1 MTKKIL
7 LPIDTSQRDAAGTA
21 VQFARDNLNLDDVTF
36 VLLNVLPQ
44 IPVYITAEVPEAV
57 FSRGR
62 EEAAAALKA
71 FADEVG
77 LGASVETMVREGH
90 PGREILDVADAV
102 DADLILMSSH
112 DPGFADYFLGSVAA
126 YVVRH
131 AHHSVVIVRNR

>member
-1 MTKKIL
+1 MTRKIL

-21 VQFARDNLNLDDVTF
+21 VQFARENLNLDDTEF

-44 IPVYITAEVPEAV
+44 IPVYVTAEVPDAV

-62 EEAAAALKA
+62 EDAATALTT
-71 FADEVG
+71 FAKDARLEGSSQAV
-77 LGASVETMVREGH
+77 VREGH
-90 PGREILDVADAV
+90 PGREILEVADDV
-102 DADLILMSSH
+102 NADLILMSSH